1 MGGIKMDSVIVYNA
15 NGENKAR
22 FFYYKENAKVYV
34 KFLQDLGY
42 SYKAFEYDGEKFN
55 PIDLD

>member
-1 MGGIKMDSVIVYNA
+1 MDSVIVYNA